1 MLLDFGAS
9 RDYSEE
15 FVEKYVRI
23 IKAASDSDRETVLVG
38 SRDIGFLT
46 GYESK
51 VNTCRCAQL
60 MCVCKYRGPCVL
72 SMSLLLSVITEKKD
86 RGLICCFDAFDR
98 FDHHICLQIS
108 LKNVDRPRLN

>member
-15 FVEKYVRI
+15 FVGKYVQI
-23 IKAASDSDRETVLVG
+23 IKAASDGDRERVLVG

-51 VNTCRCAQL
+51 VSTRRCAEL
-60 MCVCKYRGPCVL
+60 TL
-72 SMSLLLSVITEKKD
+72 EMSKS
-86 RGLICCFDAFDR
+86 
-98 FDHHICLQIS
+98 
-108 LKNVDRPRLN
+108 PRLYSTFSLSSRITGRKSKAYSSFR